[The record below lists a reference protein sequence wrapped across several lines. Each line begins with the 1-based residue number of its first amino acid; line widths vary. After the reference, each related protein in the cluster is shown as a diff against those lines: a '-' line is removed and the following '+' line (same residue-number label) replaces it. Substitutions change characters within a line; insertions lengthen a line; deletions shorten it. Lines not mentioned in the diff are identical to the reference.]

1 MPALL
6 LRNGV
11 SSIAPLLV
19 VPLITH
25 VARQAIEIAVQLGG
39 FAAVEAAIG
48 AKRAFLGF
56 DVTEL
61 AIKPARFAVGQRPVM
76 QSTLD
81 SFPDTCFALVD
92 RRGPFVRSVVAYCT
106 ASTPEW

>member
-61 AIKPARFAVGQRPVM
+61 AIKPAGFAIGQRSVV
-76 QSTLD
+76 QSALD
-81 SFPDTCFALVD
+81 SFFDARFALID
-92 RRGPFVRSVVAYCT
+92 GRGAFVRPIGT
-106 ASTPEW
+106 ILHR